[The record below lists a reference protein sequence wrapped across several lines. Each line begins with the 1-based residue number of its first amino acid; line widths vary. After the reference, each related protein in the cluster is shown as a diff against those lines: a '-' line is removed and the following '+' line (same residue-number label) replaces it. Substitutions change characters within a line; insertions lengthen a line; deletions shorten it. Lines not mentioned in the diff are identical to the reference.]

1 MAEAKQSTQQ
11 HEDDV
16 VGKAYD
22 GRLMRRLLTYLRPYR
37 LQVTISLI
45 AILCKAFSD
54 VLGPYLTKVAIDL
67 YMSQP
72 DATRHS
78 FWTRHLSR
86 SAVTGITE
94 IAGIYL
100 ASLVFSY
107 FLEFV
112 QTYLMQWT
120 GQKVMY
126 DLRSQIFRHIQRMH
140 VAFFDRN
147 PTGRLVTRVTSDVDA
162 LNEMFT
168 SGVVSIFED
177 VLVLAGIVFVMLRMN
192 WWLAL
197 LAFSVIPF
205 ILLGTQIFRKHVRES
220 YRRIRTAIARINS
233 YLQEHVSGMSVVQL
247 FNREERAFQDFEVIN
262 RQHMKAFKDAIMAYA
277 LYYPA
282 VEILSSIAIAIII
295 FMGGRGVLRGAVT
308 LGVLV
313 AFIQYSQRF
322 FRPIQD
328 LSDKYN
334 ILQAAMAASER
345 VFKLLDTEPELAAP
359 ANPRTGDGSGRIEFR
374 HVWFTYQRLDSEQSD
389 RLRET
394 SSPAR
399 EDIDWVLRDV
409 SFTIDSGETAAIVG
423 HTGAGKT
430 TLSSLMLRFYDVQ
443 RGAIL
448 IEGVDVRDWDIQ
460 ALRRRFAVVLQD
472 PVLFTG
478 TVASNIR
485 LGSEW
490 ITEEEIAT
498 AADQVNL
505 GDYIRSLPGGYQ
517 EPVRERGNTLS
528 TGQKQLINFARALA
542 HNPRILILD
551 EATSSVD
558 TETELQVRSALTRLV
573 TGRTSV
579 VVAHRLSTI
588 QSANHILVMH
598 KGQLREIGTHQELL
612 AKRGLYWKLYRLQY
626 KDQEMAVASVPG
638 DRPSDHTLHDALAVR
653 GD

>member
-1 MAEAKQSTQQ
+1 MADPKQSTQQ
-11 HEDDV
+11 QDDDV
-16 VGKAYD
+16 IGKAYD
-22 GRLMRRLLTYLRPYR
+22 SRLMRRLLVYLKPYK
-37 LQVTISLI
+37 LQVGISLV
-45 AILCKAFSD
+45 AILFTALAD
-54 VLGPYLTKVAIDL
+54 VLGPYLTKVAVDL
-67 YMSQP
+67 YMTP
-72 DATRHS
+72 AAATNNS
-78 FWTRHLSR
+78 FWTRHLSHNPM
-86 SAVTGITE
+86 TGITQ
-94 IAGIYL
+94 IAGIYFGSLIFIYVL
-100 ASLVFSY
+100 AFI
-107 FLEFV
+107 

-147 PTGRLVTRVTSDVDA
+147 PTGRLVTRVTYDVDA

-197 LAFSVIPF
+197 LAFSVIPL
-205 ILLGTQIFRKHVRES
+205 IMIATQIFRKFVRES

-247 FNREERAFQDFEVIN
+247 FNREERAFQDFEKVN

-277 LYYPA
+277 LYYPV
-282 VEILSSIAIAIII
+282 VEILSSIAVAIII
-295 FMGGRGVLRGAVT
+295 WVGGGGVLRGVVT

-345 VFKLLDTEPELAAP
+345 IFKLLDTPPEIVSP
-359 ANPRTGDGSGRIEFR
+359 AMPAVGDGSGQIEFR
-374 HVWFTYQRLDSEQSD
+374 NVWFTYQRLDDAMRE
-389 RLRET
+389 RLRT
-394 SSPAR
+394 SSAPEK
-399 EDIDWVLRDV
+399 EDVEWVLRDV
-409 SFTIDSGETAAIVG
+409 SFTVEPGETAAIVG

-430 TLSSLMLRFYDVQ
+430 TLSSLMMRFYDVQ

-448 IEGVDVRDWDIQ
+448 VEGVDVRDWDVQ
-460 ALRRRFAVVLQD
+460 ELRRRFAVVLQD

-478 TVASNIR
+478 TVTSNIR
-485 LGSEW
+485 LGTER
-490 ITEEEIAT
+490 ITEEEIES
-498 AADQVNL
+498 AADQVNV
-505 GDYIRSLPGGYQ
+505 GDYIRSLPGGFH
-517 EPVRERGNTLS
+517 EPVREGGSTLS

-558 TETELQVRSALTRLV
+558 TDTELRVRSALTRLV

-579 VVAHRLSTI
+579 IVAHRLSTI
-588 QSANHILVMH
+588 QTANRILVMH

-612 AKRGLYWKLYRLQY
+612 AQRGLYWKLYRLQY
-626 KDQEMAVASVPG
+626 KDQEISDPIIRSGDPLAVPG
-638 DRPSDHTLHDALAVR
+638 D
-653 GD
+653 

>member
-1 MAEAKQSTQQ
+1 M
-11 HEDDV
+11 
-16 VGKAYD
+16 
-22 GRLMRRLLTYLRPYR
+22 
-37 LQVTISLI
+37 
-45 AILCKAFSD
+45 
-54 VLGPYLTKVAIDL
+54 
-67 YMSQP
+67 
-72 DATRHS
+72 
-78 FWTRHLSR
+78 
-86 SAVTGITE
+86 TGITQ
-94 IAGIYL
+94 IAGIYFG
-100 ASLVFSY
+100 SLVFIY
-107 FLEFV
+107 VLAFV

-147 PTGRLVTRVTSDVDA
+147 PTGRLVTRVTYDVDA

-197 LAFSVIPF
+197 LAFSVIPL
-205 ILLGTQIFRKHVRES
+205 IMIATQIFRKFVRES

-247 FNREERAFQDFEVIN
+247 FNREERAFQDFEKVN

-277 LYYPA
+277 LYYPV
-282 VEILSSIAIAIII
+282 VEILSSIAVAIII
-295 FMGGRGVLRGAVT
+295 WMGGGGVLRGVVT

-345 VFKLLDTEPELAAP
+345 IFKLLDTPPEIVSP
-359 ANPRTGDGSGRIEFR
+359 AMPAVGDGSGQIEFR
-374 HVWFTYQRLDSEQSD
+374 NVWFTYQRLDDAMRE
-389 RLRET
+389 RLRT
-394 SSPAR
+394 SSTPEK
-399 EDIDWVLRDV
+399 EDVEWVLRDV
-409 SFTIDSGETAAIVG
+409 SFTFEPGETAAIVG

-430 TLSSLMLRFYDVQ
+430 TLSSLMMRFYDVQ

-448 IEGVDVRDWDIQ
+448 VEGVDVRDWDVQ
-460 ALRRRFAVVLQD
+460 ELRRRFAVVLQD

-478 TVASNIR
+478 TVTSNIR
-485 LGSEW
+485 LGTER
-490 ITEEEIAT
+490 ITEEEIES
-498 AADQVNL
+498 AADQVNV
-505 GDYIRSLPGGYQ
+505 GDYIRSLPGGFQ
-517 EPVRERGNTLS
+517 EPVREGGSTLS

-558 TETELQVRSALTRLV
+558 TETELRVRSALTRLV

-579 VVAHRLSTI
+579 IVAHRLSTI
-588 QSANHILVMH
+588 QTANRILVMH

-612 AKRGLYWKLYRLQY
+612 AQRGLYWKLYRLQY
-626 KDQEMAVASVPG
+626 KDQEIPEGVIRS
-638 DRPSDHTLHDALAVR
+638 SDPLAVT

>member
-1 MAEAKQSTQQ
+1 MADAKQTPQQ

-16 VGKAYD
+16 IGKAYD
-22 GRLMRRLLTYLRPYR
+22 GRLMRRLLTYLRPYK
-37 LQVTISLI
+37 LQVVLSLI
-45 AILCKAFSD
+45 AILFKAALD
-54 VLGPYLTKVAIDL
+54 ILGPYLTKVAVDL
-67 YMSQP
+67 YMTP
-72 DATRHS
+72 GITTRVASHKS
-78 FWTRHLSR
+78 LLARHLSR
-86 SAVTGITE
+86 NAFTGITQ

-100 ASLVFSY
+100 ASLVLSY

-177 VLVLAGIVFVMLRMN
+177 VLVLAGIVGIMLWMN
-192 WWLAL
+192 WYLAL
-197 LAFSVIPF
+197 LAFSVLPF
-205 ILLGTQIFRKHVRES
+205 IFVATQIFRKYVRDS
-220 YRRIRTAIARINS
+220 YRRIRTAVARINS
-233 YLQEHVSGMSVVQL
+233 HLQEHVSGMSVVQL
-247 FNREERAFQDFEVIN
+247 FNREDRAFQDFEKVN
-262 RQHMKAFKDAIMAYA
+262 RQHLKAYKDAIMSYA

-282 VEILSSIAIAIII
+282 VEIFSSIAIAIVIWV
-295 FMGGRGVLRGAVT
+295 GGHGVLRGAVT

-345 VFKLLDTEPELAAP
+345 VFKLLDTPPEVVSPLNA
-359 ANPRTGDGSGRIEFR
+359 RTGDGSGRIEFQ
-374 HVWFTYQRLDSEQSD
+374 HVWFTYQKLDD
-389 RLRET
+389 ATIARLRAEQPT
-394 SSPAR
+394 
-399 EDIDWVLRDV
+399 EDASIEWILRDV
-409 SFTIDSGETAAIVG
+409 SFTIEPGETAAIVG

-430 TLSSLMLRFYDVQ
+430 TLSSLMTRFYDVQ
-443 RGAIL
+443 HGAIL
-448 IEGVDVRDWDIQ
+448 IEGLDVRDWDVQ
-460 ALRRRFAVVLQD
+460 ELRRRFAVVLQD

-478 TVASNIR
+478 TIASNIR
-485 LGSEW
+485 LGTEG
-490 ITEEEIAT
+490 ITEEQVEQ
-498 AADQVNL
+498 AADQVNV
-505 GDYIRSLPGGYQ
+505 GDYIRSLPGGFQ
-517 EPVRERGNTLS
+517 EPVRERGSTLS

-558 TETELQVRSALTRLV
+558 TDTELRVRSALARLV

-598 KGQLREIGTHQELL
+598 RGQLREIGTHQELL
-612 AKRGLYWKLYRLQY
+612 AEHGLYWKLYRLQY
-626 KDQEMAVASVPG
+626 RDQELPMAAMPLNG
-638 DRPSDHTLHDALAVR
+638 QLAVT

>member
-1 MAEAKQSTQQ
+1 MADAQQSTQQ
-11 HEDDV
+11 HDDDV
-16 VGKAYD
+16 IGKAYD
-22 GRLMRRLLTYLRPYR
+22 SRLMRRLLVYLQPYR
-37 LQVTISLI
+37 VQVGVSLV
-45 AILCKAFSD
+45 AILLKAGSD

-72 DATRHS
+72 PGSHRSLLA
-78 FWTRHLSR
+78 RHLSR
-86 SAVTGITE
+86 NAITGITE

-100 ASLVFSY
+100 ASLGFSY
-107 FLEFV
+107 LLEFV

-147 PTGRLVTRVTSDVDA
+147 PTGRLVTRVTYDVDA

-168 SGVVSIFED
+168 SGVVSIVGD
-177 VLVLAGIVFVMLRMN
+177 VLVLAGIVFVMLRMD

-205 ILLGTQIFRKHVRES
+205 ILIATQIFRKFVRES

-247 FNREERAFQDFEVIN
+247 FNREERAFQDFEKVN

-277 LYYPA
+277 LYYPV
-282 VEILSSIAIAIII
+282 VEILSSIAVAIII
-295 FMGGRGVLRGAVT
+295 WLGGGGVLRGTVT

-345 VFKLLDTEPELAAP
+345 IFKLLDTPPEIVSPVNAA
-359 ANPRTGDGSGRIEFR
+359 TGDGSGRIEFR
-374 HVWFTYQRLDSEQSD
+374 NVWFTYQRLDD
-389 RLRET
+389 AMRTRLRESLT
-394 SSPAR
+394 PEK
-399 EDIDWVLRDV
+399 EDVEWVLRDV
-409 SFTIDSGETAAIVG
+409 SFTIETGETAAIVG

-430 TLSSLMLRFYDVQ
+430 TLSSLMMRFYDVQ

-448 IEGVDVRDWDIQ
+448 IEGVDVRDWDVQ
-460 ALRRRFAVVLQD
+460 KLRRRFAVVLQD

-478 TVASNIR
+478 TVTSNIR
-485 LGSEW
+485 LGTER
-490 ITEEEIAT
+490 ITEEEIES
-498 AADQVNL
+498 AADQVNV
-505 GDYIRSLPGGYQ
+505 GDYIRSLPEGFH
-517 EPVRERGNTLS
+517 EPVREGGSTLS

-558 TETELQVRSALTRLV
+558 TETELRVRSALTRLV

-588 QSANHILVMH
+588 QTANRILVMH

-612 AKRGLYWKLYRLQY
+612 AQRGLYWKLYRLQY
-626 KDQEMAVASVPG
+626 KDQEIPVAAIPANGQLAVPG
-638 DRPSDHTLHDALAVR
+638 D
-653 GD
+653 